1 MAEGVPDLLL
11 PGMVVGHRE
20 RHQLLQRHAVLGID
34 IEQLFRDGRELQPL
48 LDAGRADEEPRRDLL
63 LAQPLGAQRLEG
75 AELVERMQRL
85 ALAVLG
91 ERVLL
96 GQPIGAHHA
105 RHGLRLRHPL
115 LLDQQFQRP
124 EAAAAGRHLEHAGLF
139 SFGVQHRADV
149 QALQQRAVGNILRQ
163 RLDRD
168 ASLDAAD
175 VGLAQHQ
182 LVERNVA
189 GCTQGNLLNS
199 GRHVGILHDGR
210 PRASLS
216 TYNPSVRQ
224 AQPSNSLN
232 RKENTELDA

>member
-1 MAEGVPDLLL
+1 MTTGRSDKE
-11 PGMVVGHRE
+11 PG
-20 RHQLLQRHAVLGID
+20 
-34 IEQLFRDGRELQPL
+34 
-48 LDAGRADEEPRRDLL
+48 RDLL

-91 ERVLL
+91 KRVLL
-96 GQPIGAHHA
+96 RQPIGAHHA
-105 RHGLRLRHPL
+105 RHRLRLRHPL
-115 LLDQQFQRP
+115 LLDQQFQRA

-139 SFGVQHRADV
+139 SFGVQHRADIE
-149 QALQQRAVGNILRQ
+149 ALQQRAVGNVLRQ

-168 ASLDAAD
+168 AGLDAPD

-216 TYNPSVRQ
+216 TYNPSRKIPP
-224 AQPSNSLN
+224 PSHSTSAAARTAGPVSGAVPNPRS
-232 RKENTELDA
+232 